1 MNPQIAN
8 IKRYAKELKLLYM
21 SQNIETQSQDA
32 RDPVLF
38 MQDMLE
44 QEYLR
49 KLERSKQSRIRN
61 ANFPFK
67 KLLEDLEV
75 DRLPPDAKTRL
86 GQLETLQ
93 FIENKQNIILAG
105 RSGTGKSHIAIGLG
119 IKACNAGYK
128 VYFTT
133 TTGLI
138 NRLKESRSE
147 KTLQIMERHFMNYD
161 LILIDELGFISFD
174 KEGSELLFSLL
185 SLRAERKS
193 TIITTNLKFNKWHE
207 IFKDPL
213 MTTAMVD
220 RLTHKSFLIDMDGD
234 SYRMYETL
242 KMKI

>member
-1 MNPQIAN
+1 M
-8 IKRYAKELKLLYM
+8 
-21 SQNIETQSQDA
+21 
-32 RDPVLF
+32 
-38 MQDMLE
+38 
-44 QEYLR
+44 
-49 KLERSKQSRIRN
+49 
-61 ANFPFK
+61 
-67 KLLEDLEV
+67 
-75 DRLPPDAKTRL
+75 PPDAKARL

-105 RSGTGKSHIAIGLG
+105 RPGTGKSHIAIGLG

-128 VYFTT
+128 TYFTT
-133 TTGLI
+133 TTALI
-138 NRLKESRSE
+138 NRLKESRSD
-147 KTLQIMERHFMNYD
+147 KTLRILERQFMNYD
-161 LILIDELGFISFD
+161 LIIIDEVGYISFD
-174 KEGSELLFSLL
+174 REGSELLFSHL

-242 KMKI
+242 KMLV

>member
-1 MNPQIAN
+1 MNQHIES
-8 IKRYAKELKLLYM
+8 IKKYAKELKLKYIL
-21 SQNIETQSQDA
+21 QNIEVHGQDA
-32 RDPVLF
+32 RNPLLL
-38 MQDMLE
+38 MQEMLE
-44 QEYLR
+44 QEYIK
-49 KLERSKQSRIRN
+49 KLETSKQNRIKN
-61 ANFPFK
+61 ARFPFK
-67 KLLEDLEV
+67 KLLEELNVE
-75 DRLPPDAKTRL
+75 RLPPDAKDKL

-105 RSGTGKSHIAIGLG
+105 LPGTGKSHIAIGLG

-128 VYFTT
+128 TFFTT
-133 TTGLI
+133 TTALI

-147 KTLQIMERHFMNYD
+147 KTLQILERQFMNYD
-161 LILIDELGFISFD
+161 LIIIDELGYISFD
-174 KEGSELLFSLL
+174 KEGSELLFSHL

-220 RLTHKSFLIDMDGD
+220 RLTHKSFLVDMDGD

-242 KMKI
+242 KMIV

>member
-8 IKRYAKELKLLYM
+8 IKAYAKELRLLYIL
-21 SQNIETQSQDA
+21 QNVETQSEDA
-32 RDPVLF
+32 REPLLF
-38 MQDMLE
+38 MQEMLE
-44 QEYLR
+44 KEYLR
-49 KLERSKQSRIRN
+49 KLETSKRNRIEN

-67 KLLEDLEV
+67 KLLDDLEI
-75 DRLPPDAKTRL
+75 DKLPPDAKARL

-105 RSGTGKSHIAIGLG
+105 RPGTGKSHIAIGLG
-119 IKACNAGYK
+119 IKACNTGYK
-128 VYFTT
+128 TFFTT
-133 TTGLI
+133 TTALI

-147 KTLQIMERHFMNYD
+147 KTLQTLERQFMNYD
-161 LILIDELGFISFD
+161 LIIIDELGYISFD
-174 KEGSELLFSLL
+174 KEGSELLFSHL

-242 KMKI
+242 RTIV

>member
-1 MNPQIAN
+1 MNPQVEN
-8 IKRYAKELKLLYM
+8 IKRYASELRLIYIQ
-21 SQNIETQSQDA
+21 QNIETQSQDA
-32 RDPVLF
+32 REPLLF
-38 MQDMLE
+38 MQEMLE

-49 KLERSKQSRIRN
+49 KLETSKQNRIRN

-75 DRLPPDAKTRL
+75 DKLPPDAKARL

-93 FIENKQNIILAG
+93 FIDNKQNIIFAG
-105 RSGTGKSHIAIGLG
+105 RPGTGKSHIAIGLG

-128 VYFTT
+128 TYFTT

-138 NRLKESRSE
+138 NRLKESRSQ
-147 KTLQIMERHFMNYD
+147 KTLQAIERHFMNYD
-161 LILIDELGFISFD
+161 LIIIDELGFISFD

-220 RLTHKSFLIDMDGD
+220 RLTHKSYLIDMDGE

-242 KMKI
+242 KMIV

>member
-1 MNPQIAN
+1 MNPQIEN
-8 IKRYAKELKLLYM
+8 IKRYASELRLLYIQ
-21 SQNIETQSQDA
+21 QNVETQSQDA
-32 RDPVLF
+32 REPLLF
-38 MQDMLE
+38 MQEMLE

-49 KLERSKQSRIRN
+49 KLETSKQTRIRN

-75 DRLPPDAKTRL
+75 DKLPPDAKAKL

-93 FIENKQNIILAG
+93 FIGNKQNIIFAG
-105 RSGTGKSHIAIGLG
+105 RPGTGKSHIAIGLG
-119 IKACNAGYK
+119 IKACNSGYK
-128 VYFTT
+128 TYFTT

-147 KTLQIMERHFMNYD
+147 KTLQTTERHFMNYD
-161 LILIDELGFISFD
+161 LIIIDELGFISFD

-220 RLTHKSFLIDMDGD
+220 RLTHKSFLIDMDGE

-242 KMKI
+242 KMII

>member
-8 IKRYAKELKLLYM
+8 IKRYAKELKLLYIL
-21 SQNIETQSQDA
+21 QNIDLQSQDA
-32 RDPVLF
+32 REPLLF
-38 MQDMLE
+38 MQEMLE
-44 QEYLR
+44 QEYL
-49 KLERSKQSRIRN
+49 KKFETSKQNRIRN

-67 KLLEDLEV
+67 KLLEELEV
-75 DRLPPDAKTRL
+75 DKLPPDAKARL

-105 RSGTGKSHIAIGLG
+105 RPGTGKSHIAIGLG

-128 VYFTT
+128 TYFTT
-133 TTGLI
+133 TTALI
-138 NRLKESRSE
+138 NRLKESRSD
-147 KTLQIMERHFMNYD
+147 KTLRILERQFMNYD
-161 LILIDELGFISFD
+161 LIILDEVGYISFD
-174 KEGSELLFSLL
+174 KEGSELLFSHL
-185 SLRAERKS
+185 SLRAERRS

-242 KMKI
+242 KMLV

>member
-1 MNPQIAN
+1 LPYPG
-8 IKRYAKELKLLYM
+8 K
-21 SQNIETQSQDA
+21 
-32 RDPVLF
+32 
-38 MQDMLE
+38 
-44 QEYLR
+44 
-49 KLERSKQSRIRN
+49 
-61 ANFPFK
+61 
-67 KLLEDLEV
+67 LEDL
-75 DRLPPDAKTRL
+75 DIDKLPPDAKARL

-93 FIENKQNIILAG
+93 FIENKQNIIRAG
-105 RSGTGKSHIAIGLG
+105 RPGTGKFHIAIGLG

-128 VYFTT
+128 TFFTT
-133 TTGLI
+133 TTALI

-147 KTLQIMERHFMNYD
+147 KPLLTVERQFMNYD
-161 LILIDELGFISFD
+161 LIIIDELGFISFD

-207 IFKDPL
+207 IFKDHL

-242 KMKI
+242 KMII

>member
-1 MNPQIAN
+1 MNPAIAN
-8 IKRYAKELKLLYM
+8 IKRYAKELRLPYIV
-21 SQNIETQSQDA
+21 QNIEMQSQDA
-32 RDPVLF
+32 REPLMF
-38 MQDMLE
+38 IQEMLE
-44 QEYLR
+44 QEYIKR
-49 KLERSKQSRIRN
+49 LETSKQNRIRN

-67 KLLEDLEV
+67 KLLNDLEI
-75 DRLPPDAKTRL
+75 DKLPPDAQSRL

-105 RSGTGKSHIAIGLG
+105 RPGTGKSHIAIGLG

-128 VYFTT
+128 TFFTT
-133 TTGLI
+133 TAALI
-138 NRLKESRSE
+138 NRLKESRSV
-147 KTLQIMERHFMNYD
+147 KTLQTLERQFMNYD
-161 LILIDELGFISFD
+161 LIIIDELGYISFD
-174 KEGSELLFSLL
+174 KEGSELLFAHL

-234 SYRMYETL
+234 SYRLYETL
-242 KMKI
+242 NMIV

>member
-1 MNPQIAN
+1 MTPQIES
-8 IKRYAKELKLLYM
+8 IKAYAKELKLLYIL
-21 SQNIETQSQDA
+21 QNVEEQSQDA
-32 RDPVLF
+32 REPLLF
-38 MQDMLE
+38 MQEMLE
-44 QEYLR
+44 KEYLR
-49 KLERSKQSRIRN
+49 KLEISKQNRISN

-67 KLLEDLEV
+67 KLLEDLEI
-75 DRLPPDAKTRL
+75 DRLPPDAKSRL
-86 GQLETLQ
+86 GQMESLQ

-105 RSGTGKSHIAIGLG
+105 RPGTGKSHIAIGLG

-128 VYFTT
+128 TYFTT
-133 TTGLI
+133 TAALI
-138 NRLKESRSE
+138 NRLKESKSQ
-147 KTLQIMERHFMNYD
+147 KSLQIIERQFMNYD
-161 LILIDELGFISFD
+161 LIIIDELGFISFD
-174 KEGSELLFSLL
+174 REGSELLFSHL

-242 KMKI
+242 KMIV

>member
-1 MNPQIAN
+1 MNPQVEN
-8 IKRYAKELKLLYM
+8 IKRYASELRLLYILK
-21 SQNIETQSQDA
+21 NIETQSQDA
-32 RDPVLF
+32 REPLLF
-38 MQDMLE
+38 MQEMLE
-44 QEYLR
+44 QEYVR
-49 KLERSKQSRIRN
+49 KLETSKQNRIRN

-75 DRLPPDAKTRL
+75 DKLPPDAKTRL

-93 FIENKQNIILAG
+93 FIENKQNIIFAG
-105 RSGTGKSHIAIGLG
+105 RPGTGKSHIAIGLG

-128 VYFTT
+128 TYFTT

-147 KTLQIMERHFMNYD
+147 KTLQTIERHFMNYD
-161 LILIDELGFISFD
+161 LIIIDELGFISFD

-207 IFKDPL
+207 VFKDPL

-220 RLTHKSFLIDMDGD
+220 RLTHKSFLIDMDGE

-242 KMKI
+242 KMIV

>member
-1 MNPQIAN
+1 MNPQVEN
-8 IKRYAKELKLLYM
+8 IKKYASELKLQYIL
-21 SQNIETQSQDA
+21 QNIETLSQDA
-32 RDPVLF
+32 RDPLLF
-38 MQDMLE
+38 MQEMLE
-44 QEYLR
+44 NEYSR
-49 KLERSKQSRIRN
+49 KLERSKQNRIRN

-67 KLLEDLEV
+67 KLLEDLEI
-75 DRLPPDAKTRL
+75 DKLPPDAKARL

-93 FIENKQNIILAG
+93 FIENKQNIIFAG
-105 RSGTGKSHIAIGLG
+105 RPGTGKSHIGIGLG

-128 VYFTT
+128 TFFTT
-133 TTGLI
+133 TTSLI

-147 KTLQIMERHFMNYD
+147 KTLQVIERRFMNYD
-161 LILIDELGFISFD
+161 LIIIDELGFISFD

-207 IFKDPL
+207 VFKDPL

-242 KMKI
+242 KMIV